1 MTEPRSRHAN
11 RLLNAAC
18 ISAAVLVGGGFFWI
32 VGDVLWHG
40 LGEVSWS
47 LLSEAPS
54 DAGRAG
60 GIAPIL
66 LSSALILGICMV
78 VVLPLG
84 LGTAALLAEY
94 GRDHP
99 RSIALIGRSLDVLAA
114 VPSIVFGLFGYA
126 FFGIALGMGFSIASG
141 GLTLACMV
149 LPLLIRAAEAAL
161 QSVPDEQ
168 RLAAAAL
175 GMSRTRT
182 LRSVLIPAAAA
193 GIVAGLILSIGRAVA
208 ETAALL
214 FTSGYVSRA
223 PESLLDSG
231 RALSV
236 HIFDLAMNVSGG
248 ESRAY
253 ASAVVLLST
262 LLALN
267 LLAGSLGQRLLA
279 RNLRTI

>member
-1 MTEPRSRHAN
+1 
-11 RLLNAAC
+11 
-18 ISAAVLVGGGFFWI
+18 
-32 VGDVLWHG
+32 
-40 LGEVSWS
+40 
-47 LLSEAPS
+47 
-54 DAGRAG
+54 
-60 GIAPIL
+60 
-66 LSSALILGICMV
+66 
-78 VVLPLG
+78 
-84 LGTAALLAEY
+84 
-94 GRDHP
+94 
-99 RSIALIGRSLDVLAA
+99 
-114 VPSIVFGLFGYA
+114 
-126 FFGIALGMGFSIASG
+126 MGFSIASG

-182 LRSVLIPAAAA
+182 LRSVLIPAAAP